1 MRKIVYTLLISL
13 GFYIANAQNT
23 ERIIT
28 TGVPFLLVNP
38 DARAGGMG
46 DQGVATSSDAYS
58 QFWNPAKY
66 VFSNSNQGV
75 SVSYTPYLTAL
86 VNDLNLSQLTY
97 FQKTGDGR
105 GSFSGGFRYFNLGEI
120 EFRRNAEDAA
130 VIRKP
135 NELALDL
142 AYSLKLSD
150 QYAMSVTGRYIR
162 SNLRVPETDADASAA
177 NAFAVDIAGFYESKE
192 FAVSSFIGKYRA
204 GFNIQNVGPKIK
216 YNADGVQN
224 FLPTNLKAGAG
235 FDFILDQYNT
245 ISINGEINK
254 LMVPTPQSVSD
265 LNGDGVIDS
274 QDSQLNSKNYNSIG
288 WTSGMFKSFN
298 DAPGGFSEELKEIIW
313 SLGAEYW
320 YQESFALRA
329 GYYHESQMKGF
340 RKFYTIGAG
349 FKYNVFN
356 IDLSYIFSTSTIP
369 NPLEGTLRFSLT
381 FNFGE
386 KVKKS
391 EE

>member
-1 MRKIVYTLLISL
+1 MRKIFYALLISL
-13 GFYIANAQNT
+13 SFYSVYAQNT

-46 DQGVATSSDAYS
+46 DQGVATSPDAYS
-58 QFWNPAKY
+58 QYWNPAKY
-66 VFSNSNQGV
+66 PFATATSGV

-86 VNDLNLSQLTY
+86 VNDLNLSQVTY
-97 FQKTGDGR
+97 FQKLDDR
-105 GSFSGGFRYFNLGEI
+105 SSFSGGLRYFNLGEI
-120 EFRRNAEDAA
+120 EFRKTADDPAI
-130 VIRKP
+130 IRKP
-135 NELALDL
+135 NELALEG
-142 AYSLKLSD
+142 AYALKWSN
-150 QYAMSVTGRYIR
+150 QFAMSVTGRYIR

-192 FAVSSFIGKYRA
+192 FALSGFIGKYRA
-204 GFNIQNVGPKIK
+204 GFNIQNIGPKIK
-216 YNADGVQN
+216 YNADGVEN

-245 ISINGEINK
+245 ISITGEINK
-254 LMVPTPQSVSD
+254 LMVPTPQIASD
-265 LNGDGVIDS
+265 LNGDGKIDPSES
-274 QDSQLNSKNYNSIG
+274 QANSNNYNSIG
-288 WTSGMFKSFN
+288 WSSGMFKSFN
-298 DAPGGFSEELKEIIW
+298 DAPGGFSEEMKEIIW

-320 YQESFALRA
+320 YQESFALRT

-356 IDLSYIFSTSTIP
+356 IDLSYIFSTSNIP

>member
-1 MRKIVYTLLISL
+1 MRKIFYTLLILLS
-13 GFYIANAQNT
+13 FYGIYAQNT

-46 DQGVATSSDAYS
+46 DQGVATSADAYS
-58 QFWNPAKY
+58 QYWNPAKY
-66 VFSNSNQGV
+66 PFAKATSGV

-97 FQKTGDGR
+97 FQKLDDR
-105 GSFSGGFRYFNLGEI
+105 SSFSGGFRYFNLGEI
-120 EFRRNAEDAA
+120 EFRKTADDPA

-135 NELALDL
+135 NELAFEG
-142 AYSLKLSD
+142 AYALKWSN
-150 QYAMSVTGRYIR
+150 QFAMSVTGRYIR
-162 SNLRVPETDADASAA
+162 SNLKVPETDADASAA

-192 FAVSSFIGKYRA
+192 FALSGFIGKYRA
-204 GFNIQNVGPKIK
+204 GFNIQNIGPKIK

-245 ISINGEINK
+245 ISVTGEISK
-254 LMVPTPQSVSD
+254 LMVPTPQSVTD
-265 LNGDGVIDS
+265 LNGDGVIDT
-274 QDSQLNSKNYNSIG
+274 QDSQINSNNYNSIG
-288 WTSGMFKSFN
+288 WSSGMFKSFN
-298 DAPGGFSEELKEIIW
+298 DAPGGFSEEMREIIW

-320 YQESFALRA
+320 YQESFALRT

-356 IDLSYIFSTSTIP
+356 IDLSYIFSTSNIP

>member
-1 MRKIVYTLLISL
+1 MRKIIFALLITIIT
-13 GFYIANAQNT
+13 YTVKAQTT

-46 DQGVATSSDAYS
+46 DQGVATSPDAYS

-66 VFSNSNQGV
+66 PFATATQGV

-97 FQKTGDGR
+97 FQKLDDR
-105 GSFSGGFRYFNLGEI
+105 SSFSGGFRYFNLGEI
-120 EFRRNAEDAA
+120 EFRKNAEDAA

-135 NELALDL
+135 NELAVDL
-142 AYSLKLSD
+142 AYSLKLSN
-150 QYAMSVTGRYIR
+150 QYAMSVTGRFIR
-162 SNLRVPETDADASAA
+162 SNLKIPESDADASPA

-192 FAVSSFIGKYRA
+192 FALSGFIGKYRA

-265 LNGDGVIDS
+265 LNGDGVVDAADS
-274 QDSQLNSKNYNSIG
+274 QINSNNYNSIG
-288 WTSGMFKSFN
+288 WTSGMFKSFG
-298 DAPGGFSEELKEIIW
+298 DAPGGFKEELKEIIW

-320 YQESFALRA
+320 YQE
-329 GYYHESQMKGF
+329 
-340 RKFYTIGAG
+340 
-349 FKYNVFN
+349 
-356 IDLSYIFSTSTIP
+356 
-369 NPLEGTLRFSLT
+369 
-381 FNFGE
+381 
-386 KVKKS
+386 
-391 EE
+391 